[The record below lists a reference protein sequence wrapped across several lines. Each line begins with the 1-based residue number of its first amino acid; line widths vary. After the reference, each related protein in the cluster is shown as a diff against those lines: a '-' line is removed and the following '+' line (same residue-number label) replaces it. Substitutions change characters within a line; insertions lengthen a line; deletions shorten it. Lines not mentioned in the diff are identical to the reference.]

1 MNKKPSLLLLS
12 SLLLLAGC
20 TGGNPSSSETK
31 PNPSTSDSASSS
43 SSDLPTSSS
52 ESSTTSSVTLTAEE
66 RFKAHFEAYKKNTL
80 ANEPL
85 ATSATYQEGENVFSA
100 SFFKNQV
107 VQHNPGSITLVRSIE
122 GDSFLEFR
130 FEGDE
135 LVDFAK
141 TEMSDATKKEFQQK
155 TSLLLVNNVYGLS
168 ANLAVLDDFAKGG
181 EGKTYA
187 YENDVFTLT
196 EKATEE
202 GAVVEKKFEA
212 TILDEAIV
220 KLVTTTS
227 SFASEADTTPTSTS
241 SSSYEWKK
249 EGAKVENPEAVLEEN
264 YCFKDIQATLV
275 SEDGRYLVGNSYAV
289 KFASA
294 KNPKASTLVDAIVST
309 IGEDNEFVLFNSRTN
324 QFKILK
330 AGEVDIPF
338 VSAHGV
344 SGSLHIVTEDKPING
359 ISLNQED
366 KEVVAGSSVS
376 LSATILPTTAK
387 NLYTAEITS
396 GSEFATLIGSAADGY
411 TLQVKEDADAGSKI
425 VVTFTSTQNKADGS
439 KAVASN
445 AFTVKAKSTGGIA
458 SLVLGN
464 WESGGFYGTLTL
476 KFNEDRTGKVHY
488 FSPDDGTET
497 YFQFTWNNATEAAL
511 ADGGSFIEVDES
523 GTPVEGS
530 WFILSSFVYADS
542 KITLTMA
549 LDGIGPET
557 PVEFTKVVSV
567 SDLGGGITY

>member
-1 MNKKPSLLLLS
+1 MLLS

-20 TGGNPSSSETK
+20 AGGNPSSSETK
-31 PNPSTSDSASSS
+31 PNSSASDSATSVSSS
-43 SSDLPTSSS
+43 SSASTSSTV
-52 ESSTTSSVTLTAEE
+52 ELTAEE
-66 RFKAHFEAYKKNTL
+66 RFKANFEAYKKNTI

-85 ATSATYQEGENVFSA
+85 ATSASYQEGENVFSA

-107 VQHNPGSITLVRSIE
+107 VQHNPGNITLVRSIE
-122 GDSFLEFR
+122 GNSFLEFR

-155 TSLLLVNNVYGLS
+155 TSLLLVNNAYGLS
-168 ANLAVLDDFAKGG
+168 ANLGVLDDFAKGA
-181 EGKTYA
+181 EGKTYE

-196 EKATEE
+196 EKVTEE
-202 GAVVEKKFEA
+202 GATVEKKFEA

-227 SFASEADTTPTSTS
+227 TFASEADSTPASTS

-289 KFASA
+289 KFAST

-309 IGEDNEFVLFNSRTN
+309 LEEDNEYVQYNARTN

-359 ISLNQED
+359 IRLNQED

-376 LSATILPTTAK
+376 LSATILPMTAK

-396 GSEFATLIGSAADGY
+396 GSEFATLTGSAADGY
-411 TLQVKEDADAGSKI
+411 TLQVKEDAAAGSKI
-425 VVTFTSTQNKADGS
+425 VVTFTSIQSKADGS

-445 AFTVKAKSTGGIA
+445 TFTVKAKSTEGATLNLKGT
-458 SLVLGN
+458 
-464 WESGGFYGTLTL
+464 WE
-476 KFNEDRTGKVHY
+476 
-488 FSPDDGTET
+488 DDGYPASTIVFKEDKT
-497 YFQFTWNNATEAAL
+497 GTVVYYDSMMTAYYYKFTWNNATADSL
-511 ADGGSFIEVDES
+511 ADEGSFVELDDEEGNEVDW
-523 GTPVEGS
+523 GS
-530 WFILSSFVYADS
+530 FTLSSFKLVDS
-542 KITLTMA
+542 QVVLQF
-549 LDGIGPET
+549 DGEDPKT
-557 PVEFTKVVSV
+557 FTKTFSV

>member
-1 MNKKPSLLLLS
+1 MLLS

-20 TGGNPSSSETK
+20 AGGNPSSSETK
-31 PNPSTSDSASSS
+31 PNPSASDSATSVSSS
-43 SSDLPTSSS
+43 SSASTSSTV
-52 ESSTTSSVTLTAEE
+52 ELTAEE
-66 RFKAHFEAYKKNTL
+66 RFKANFEAYKKNTI

-85 ATSATYQEGENVFSA
+85 ATSASYQEGENVFSA

-107 VQHNPGSITLVRSIE
+107 VQHNPGNITLVRSIE
-122 GDSFLEFR
+122 GNSFLEFR

-155 TSLLLVNNVYGLS
+155 TSLLLVNNAYGLS
-168 ANLAVLDDFAKGG
+168 ANLGVLDDFAKGA
-181 EGKTYA
+181 EGKTYE

-196 EKATEE
+196 EKVTEE
-202 GAVVEKKFEA
+202 GATVEKKFEA

-227 SFASEADTTPTSTS
+227 TFASEADSTPASTS

-289 KFASA
+289 KFAST
-294 KNPKASTLVDAIVST
+294 KNPKASTLVDAIIST
-309 IGEDNEFVLFNSRTN
+309 IGEDNEYVQYNARTN

-359 ISLNQED
+359 IRLNQED

-376 LSATILPTTAK
+376 LSATILPMTAK

-396 GSEFATLIGSAADGY
+396 GSEFATLTGSAADGY
-411 TLQVKEDADAGSKI
+411 TLQVKEDAAAGSKI
-425 VVTFTSTQNKADGS
+425 VVTFTSIQSKADGS

-445 AFTVKAKSTGGIA
+445 TFTVKAKSTGGIT
-458 SLVLGN
+458 SLILGN
-464 WESGGFYGTLTL
+464 WESDGFYGVLSL
-476 KFNEDRTGKVHY
+476 KFKEDRTGTVHY
-488 FSPDDGTET
+488 FSPDDGTEA

-511 ADGGSFIEVDES
+511 ADEGSFIEVDE
-523 GTPVEGS
+523 GGAPVEDS
-530 WFILSSFVYADS
+530 WFILSSFVYTDS
-542 KITLTMA
+542 KITLTMELA
-549 LDGIGPET
+549 GIGEET
-557 PVEFTKVVSV
+557 PVEFIKVVSV

>member
-1 MNKKPSLLLLS
+1 MLLS
-12 SLLLLAGC
+12 SLLLLVGC

-31 PNPSTSDSASSS
+31 PNPSTSDFATSS

-52 ESSTTSSVTLTAEE
+52 ESSTSSSVTLTAEE
-66 RFKAHFEAYKKNTL
+66 RFKAHFEAYKKNTI

-85 ATSATYQEGENVFSA
+85 ASSASYQEGENVFSA

-107 VQHNPGSITLVRSIE
+107 VQHNPGNITLVRSIE
-122 GDSFLEFR
+122 GNAFLEFR
-130 FEGDE
+130 FEGDA

-141 TEMSDATKKEFQQK
+141 TEMSEATKKEFQQK

-168 ANLAVLDDFAKGG
+168 TNLAVLDDFAKGG

-196 EKATEE
+196 KKATEE

-227 SFASEADTTPTSTS
+227 TFASEADATPTSTS

-249 EGAKVENPEAVLEEN
+249 EGVKVENPEAVLEEN

-289 KFASA
+289 KFAST

-309 IGEDNEFVLFNSRTN
+309 VGEDNEFVQYNARTN

-344 SGSLHIVTEDKPING
+344 SGSLHVVTEDKPIND

-376 LSATILPTTAK
+376 LSATILPMTAK

-396 GSEFATLIGSAADGY
+396 GSEFATLTGSAADGY
-411 TLQVKEDADAGSKI
+411 TLQVKEDAAAGSKI
-425 VVTFTSTQNKADGS
+425 VVTFTSSQNKADGS

-445 AFTVKAKSTGGIA
+445 TFTVKAKSTGGIA
-458 SLVLGN
+458 SLLLGN
-464 WESGGFYGTLTL
+464 WEDGGYPDTSTIVFKEDKTGTVEYPSWGTPY
-476 KFNEDRTGKVHY
+476 Y
-488 FSPDDGTET
+488 FK
-497 YFQFTWNNATEAAL
+497 FTWHNATADSL
-511 ADGGSFIEVDES
+511 ADEGSFIEIDEE
-523 GTPVEGS
+523 GKEVESSTFALTAFKLVGS
-530 WFILSSFVYADS
+530 QVVLQFEFEDP
-542 KITLTMA
+542 IT
-549 LDGIGPET
+549 
-557 PVEFTKVVSV
+557 FTKTAFVG
-567 SDLGGGITY
+567 DLGGGITY

>member
-20 TGGNPSSSETK
+20 AGGNPSSSETK
-31 PNPSTSDSASSS
+31 PNPSASDSATSVSSS
-43 SSDLPTSSS
+43 SSASTSSTV
-52 ESSTTSSVTLTAEE
+52 ELTAEE
-66 RFKAHFEAYKKNTL
+66 RFKANFEAYKKNTI

-85 ATSATYQEGENVFSA
+85 ATSASYQEGENVFSA

-107 VQHNPGSITLVRSIE
+107 VQHNPGNITLVRSIE
-122 GDSFLEFR
+122 GNSFLEFR

-141 TEMSDATKKEFQQK
+141 TEMSDATKKEIQQK
-155 TSLLLVNNVYGLS
+155 TSLLLINNAYGLS
-168 ANLAVLDDFAKGG
+168 ANLGVLDDFAKGA
-181 EGKTYA
+181 EGKTYE

-196 EKATEE
+196 EKVTEE
-202 GAVVEKKFEA
+202 GATVEKKFEA

-227 SFASEADTTPTSTS
+227 TFASEADSTPASTS

-289 KFASA
+289 KFAST
-294 KNPKASTLVDAIVST
+294 KNPKASTLVDAIIST
-309 IGEDNEFVLFNSRTN
+309 IGEDNEFVQYNARTN

-359 ISLNQED
+359 IRLNQED

-376 LSATILPTTAK
+376 LSATILPMTAK

-396 GSEFATLIGSAADGY
+396 GSEFATLTGNAADGY
-411 TLQVKEDADAGSKI
+411 TLQVKEDAAAGSKI
-425 VVTFTSTQNKADGS
+425 VVTFTSIQSKADGS

-445 AFTVKAKSTGGIA
+445 TFTVKAKSTGGIT
-458 SLVLGN
+458 SLILGN
-464 WESGGFYGTLTL
+464 WESDGFYGVLSL
-476 KFNEDRTGKVHY
+476 KFKEDRTGTVHY
-488 FSPDDGTET
+488 FSPDDGTEA

-511 ADGGSFIEVDES
+511 ADEGSFIEVDE
-523 GTPVEGS
+523 GGAPVEDS
-530 WFILSSFVYADS
+530 WFILSSFVYTDS
-542 KITLTMA
+542 KITLTMELA
-549 LDGIGPET
+549 GIGEET
-557 PVEFTKVVSV
+557 PVEFIKVVSV

>member
-1 MNKKPSLLLLS
+1 MLLS

-20 TGGNPSSSETK
+20 AGGNPSSSETK
-31 PNPSTSDSASSS
+31 PNPSASDSATSVSSS
-43 SSDLPTSSS
+43 SSASTSSTV
-52 ESSTTSSVTLTAEE
+52 ELTAEE
-66 RFKAHFEAYKKNTL
+66 RFKANFEAYKKNTI

-85 ATSATYQEGENVFSA
+85 ATSASYQEGENVFSA

-107 VQHNPGSITLVRSIE
+107 VQHNPGNITLVRSIE
-122 GDSFLEFR
+122 GNSFLEFR

-155 TSLLLVNNVYGLS
+155 TSLLLVNNAYGLS
-168 ANLAVLDDFAKGG
+168 ASLGVLDDFAKGA
-181 EGKTYA
+181 EGKTYE

-196 EKATEE
+196 EKVTEE
-202 GAVVEKKFEA
+202 GATVEKKFEA

-227 SFASEADTTPTSTS
+227 TFASEADSTPASTS

-249 EGAKVENPEAVLEEN
+249 EGAKVGNPEAVLEEN

-289 KFASA
+289 KFAST
-294 KNPKASTLVDAIVST
+294 KNPKASTLVDAIIST
-309 IGEDNEFVLFNSRTN
+309 IGEDNEYVQYNARTN

-359 ISLNQED
+359 IRLNQED

-376 LSATILPTTAK
+376 LSATILPMTAK

-396 GSEFATLIGSAADGY
+396 GSEFATLTGNAADGY
-411 TLQVKEDADAGSKI
+411 TLQVKEDAAAGSKI
-425 VVTFTSTQNKADGS
+425 VVTFTSIQSKADGS

-445 AFTVKAKSTGGIA
+445 TFTVKAKSTEGATLNLKGT
-458 SLVLGN
+458 
-464 WESGGFYGTLTL
+464 WE
-476 KFNEDRTGKVHY
+476 
-488 FSPDDGTET
+488 DDGYPASTIVFKEDKT
-497 YFQFTWNNATEAAL
+497 GTVVYYDSMMTAYYYKFTWNNATADSL
-511 ADGGSFIEVDES
+511 ADEGSFVELDDEEGNEVDW
-523 GTPVEGS
+523 GS
-530 WFILSSFVYADS
+530 FTLSSFKLVGS
-542 KITLTMA
+542 QVVLQF
-549 LDGIGPET
+549 DGEDPKT
-557 PVEFTKVVSV
+557 FTKTFSV

>member
-1 MNKKPSLLLLS
+1 MLLS

-20 TGGNPSSSETK
+20 AGGNPSSSETK
-31 PNPSTSDSASSS
+31 PNSSASDSATSVSSS
-43 SSDLPTSSS
+43 SSASTSSTV
-52 ESSTTSSVTLTAEE
+52 ELTAEE
-66 RFKAHFEAYKKNTL
+66 RFKANFEAYKKNTI

-85 ATSATYQEGENVFSA
+85 ATSASYQEGENVFSA

-107 VQHNPGSITLVRSIE
+107 VQHNPGNITLVRSIE
-122 GDSFLEFR
+122 GNSFLEFR

-155 TSLLLVNNVYGLS
+155 TSLLLVNNAYGLS
-168 ANLAVLDDFAKGG
+168 ANLGVLDDFAKGA
-181 EGKTYA
+181 EGKTYE

-196 EKATEE
+196 EKVTEE
-202 GAVVEKKFEA
+202 GATVEKKFEA

-227 SFASEADTTPTSTS
+227 TFASEADSTPASTS

-289 KFASA
+289 KFAST

-309 IGEDNEFVLFNSRTN
+309 LEEDNEYVQYNARTN

-359 ISLNQED
+359 IRLNQED

-376 LSATILPTTAK
+376 LSATILPMTAK

-396 GSEFATLIGSAADGY
+396 GSEFATLTGSAADGY
-411 TLQVKEDADAGSKI
+411 TIQVKEDAAAGSKI
-425 VVTFTSTQNKADGS
+425 VVTFTSIQSKADGS

-445 AFTVKAKSTGGIA
+445 TFTVKAKSTGGIT
-458 SLVLGN
+458 SLILGN
-464 WESGGFYGTLTL
+464 WESDGFYGVLSL
-476 KFNEDRTGKVHY
+476 KFKEDRTGTVHY
-488 FSPDDGTET
+488 FSPDDGTEA

-511 ADGGSFIEVDES
+511 ADEGSFIEVDE
-523 GTPVEGS
+523 GGAPVEDS
-530 WFILSSFVYADS
+530 WFILSSFVYTDS
-542 KITLTMA
+542 KITLTMELA
-549 LDGIGPET
+549 GIGEET
-557 PVEFTKVVSV
+557 PVEFIKVVSV

>member
-1 MNKKPSLLLLS
+1 MLLS

-20 TGGNPSSSETK
+20 AGGNPSSSETK
-31 PNPSTSDSASSS
+31 PNPSASDSATSVSSS
-43 SSDLPTSSS
+43 SSASTSSTV
-52 ESSTTSSVTLTAEE
+52 ELTAEE
-66 RFKAHFEAYKKNTL
+66 RFKANFEAYKKNTI

-85 ATSATYQEGENVFSA
+85 ATSASYQEGENVFSA

-107 VQHNPGSITLVRSIE
+107 VQHNPGNITLVRSIE
-122 GDSFLEFR
+122 GNSFLEFR

-155 TSLLLVNNVYGLS
+155 TSLLLANNAYGLS
-168 ANLAVLDDFAKGG
+168 ANLGVLDDFAKGA
-181 EGKTYA
+181 EGKTYE

-196 EKATEE
+196 EKVTEE
-202 GAVVEKKFEA
+202 GATVEKKFEA

-227 SFASEADTTPTSTS
+227 TFASEADSTPASTS

-249 EGAKVENPEAVLEEN
+249 EGTKVENPEAVLEEN

-289 KFASA
+289 KFAST

-309 IGEDNEFVLFNSRTN
+309 LEEDNEYVQYNARTN

-359 ISLNQED
+359 IRLNQED

-376 LSATILPTTAK
+376 LSATILPMTAK

-396 GSEFATLIGSAADGY
+396 GSEFATLTGSAADGY
-411 TLQVKEDADAGSKI
+411 TLQVKEDAAAGSKI
-425 VVTFTSTQNKADGS
+425 VVTFTSIQSKADGS

-445 AFTVKAKSTGGIA
+445 TFIVKAKSTEGATLNLKGT
-458 SLVLGN
+458 
-464 WESGGFYGTLTL
+464 WE
-476 KFNEDRTGKVHY
+476 
-488 FSPDDGTET
+488 DDGYPASTIVFKEDKT
-497 YFQFTWNNATEAAL
+497 GTVVYYDSMMTAYYYKFTWNNATADSL
-511 ADGGSFIEVDES
+511 ADEGSFVELDEEGNEVDW
-523 GTPVEGS
+523 GS
-530 WFILSSFVYADS
+530 FTLSSFKLVDS
-542 KITLTMA
+542 QVVLQF
-549 LDGIGPET
+549 DGEDPKT
-557 PVEFTKVVSV
+557 FTKTFSV

>member
-20 TGGNPSSSETK
+20 AGGNPSSSETK
-31 PNPSTSDSASSS
+31 PNPSASDSATSVSSS
-43 SSDLPTSSS
+43 SSASTSSTV
-52 ESSTTSSVTLTAEE
+52 ELTAEE
-66 RFKAHFEAYKKNTL
+66 RFKANFEAYKKNTI

-85 ATSATYQEGENVFSA
+85 ATSASYQEGENVFSA

-107 VQHNPGSITLVRSIE
+107 VQHNPGNITLVRSIE
-122 GDSFLEFR
+122 GNSFLEFR

-155 TSLLLVNNVYGLS
+155 TSLLLVNNAYGLS
-168 ANLAVLDDFAKGG
+168 ANLGVLDDFAKGA
-181 EGKTYA
+181 EGKTYE

-196 EKATEE
+196 EKVTEE
-202 GAVVEKKFEA
+202 GATVEKKFEA

-227 SFASEADTTPTSTS
+227 TFASEADSTPASTS

-289 KFASA
+289 KFAST
-294 KNPKASTLVDAIVST
+294 KNPKASTLVDAIIST
-309 IGEDNEFVLFNSRTN
+309 IGEDNEFVQYNARTN

-359 ISLNQED
+359 IRLNQED

-376 LSATILPTTAK
+376 LSATILPMTAK

-396 GSEFATLIGSAADGY
+396 GSEFATLTGNVADGY
-411 TLQVKEDADAGSKI
+411 TLQVKEDAAAGSKI
-425 VVTFTSTQNKADGS
+425 VVTFTSIQSKADGS

-445 AFTVKAKSTGGIA
+445 TFTVKAKSTEGATLNLKGT
-458 SLVLGN
+458 
-464 WESGGFYGTLTL
+464 WE
-476 KFNEDRTGKVHY
+476 
-488 FSPDDGTET
+488 DDGYPASTIVFKEDKT
-497 YFQFTWNNATEAAL
+497 GTVVYYDSMMTAYYYKFTWNNATADSL
-511 ADGGSFIEVDES
+511 ADEGSFVELDDEEGNEVDW
-523 GTPVEGS
+523 GS
-530 WFILSSFVYADS
+530 FTLSSFKLVGS
-542 KITLTMA
+542 QVVLQF
-549 LDGIGPET
+549 DGEDPKT
-557 PVEFTKVVSV
+557 FTKTVSI

>member
-20 TGGNPSSSETK
+20 AGGNPSSSETK
-31 PNPSTSDSASSS
+31 PNPSASDSATSVSSS
-43 SSDLPTSSS
+43 SSASTSSTV
-52 ESSTTSSVTLTAEE
+52 ELTAEE
-66 RFKAHFEAYKKNTL
+66 RFKANFEAYKKNTI

-85 ATSATYQEGENVFSA
+85 ATSASYQEGENVFSA

-107 VQHNPGSITLVRSIE
+107 VQHNPGNITLVRSIE
-122 GDSFLEFR
+122 GNSFLEFR

-155 TSLLLVNNVYGLS
+155 TSLLLVNNAYGLS
-168 ANLAVLDDFAKGG
+168 ANLGVLDDFAKGA
-181 EGKTYA
+181 EGKTYE

-196 EKATEE
+196 EKVTEE
-202 GAVVEKKFEA
+202 GTTVEKKFEA

-227 SFASEADTTPTSTS
+227 TFASEADSTPASTS

-289 KFASA
+289 KFAST
-294 KNPKASTLVDAIVST
+294 KNPKASTLVDAIIST
-309 IGEDNEFVLFNSRTN
+309 IGEDNEYVQYNARTN

-359 ISLNQED
+359 IRLNQED

-376 LSATILPTTAK
+376 LSATILPMTAK

-396 GSEFATLIGSAADGY
+396 GSEFATLTGNAADGY
-411 TLQVKEDADAGSKI
+411 TLQVKEDAAAGSKI
-425 VVTFTSTQNKADGS
+425 VVTFTSIQSKADGS

-445 AFTVKAKSTGGIA
+445 TFTVKAKSTGGIT
-458 SLVLGN
+458 SLILGN
-464 WESGGFYGTLTL
+464 WESDGFYGVLSL
-476 KFNEDRTGKVHY
+476 KFKEDRTGTVHY
-488 FSPDDGTET
+488 FSPDDGTEA

-511 ADGGSFIEVDES
+511 ADEGSFIEVNED
-523 GTPVEGS
+523 GAPVEDS
-530 WFILSSFVYADS
+530 WFILSSFVYTDS
-542 KITLTMA
+542 KITLTMELA
-549 LDGIGPET
+549 GIGEET
-557 PVEFTKVVSV
+557 PVEFTKVLFV

>member
-1 MNKKPSLLLLS
+1 MLLS

-20 TGGNPSSSETK
+20 AGGNPSSSETK
-31 PNPSTSDSASSS
+31 PNPSASDSATSVSSS
-43 SSDLPTSSS
+43 SSASTSSTV
-52 ESSTTSSVTLTAEE
+52 ELTAEE
-66 RFKAHFEAYKKNTL
+66 RFKANFEAYKKNTI

-85 ATSATYQEGENVFSA
+85 ATSASYQEGENVFSA

-107 VQHNPGSITLVRSIE
+107 VQHNPGNITLVRSIE
-122 GDSFLEFR
+122 GNSFLEFR

-155 TSLLLVNNVYGLS
+155 TSLLLVNNAYGLS
-168 ANLAVLDDFAKGG
+168 ANLGVLDDFAKGA
-181 EGKTYA
+181 EGKTYE

-196 EKATEE
+196 EKVTE
-202 GAVVEKKFEA
+202 
-212 TILDEAIV
+212 
-220 KLVTTTS
+220 
-227 SFASEADTTPTSTS
+227 
-241 SSSYEWKK
+241 

-294 KNPKASTLVDAIVST
+294 KNPKASTLVDAIIST
-309 IGEDNEFVLFNSRTN
+309 IGEDNEFVQYNARTN

-359 ISLNQED
+359 IRLNQED

-376 LSATILPTTAK
+376 LSATILPMTAK

-396 GSEFATLIGSAADGY
+396 GSEFATLTGNAADGY
-411 TLQVKEDADAGSKI
+411 TLQVKEDAAAGSKI
-425 VVTFTSTQNKADGS
+425 VVTFTSIQSKADGS

-445 AFTVKAKSTGGIA
+445 TFTVKAKSTGGIT
-458 SLVLGN
+458 SLILGN
-464 WESGGFYGTLTL
+464 WESDGFYGVLSL
-476 KFNEDRTGKVHY
+476 KFKEDRTGTVHY
-488 FSPDDGTET
+488 FSPDDGTEA
-497 YFQFTWNNATEAAL
+497 YFQFTWNNATEVAL
-511 ADGGSFIEVDES
+511 ADEGSFIEVDE
-523 GTPVEGS
+523 GGAPVEDS
-530 WFILSSFVYADS
+530 WFILSSFVYTDS
-542 KITLTMA
+542 KITLTMELA
-549 LDGIGPET
+549 GIGEET
-557 PVEFTKVVSV
+557 PVEFIKVVSV

>member
-20 TGGNPSSSETK
+20 AGGNPSSSETK
-31 PNPSTSDSASSS
+31 PNPSASDSATSVSSS
-43 SSDLPTSSS
+43 SSASTSSTV
-52 ESSTTSSVTLTAEE
+52 ELTAEE
-66 RFKAHFEAYKKNTL
+66 RFKANFEAYKKNTI

-85 ATSATYQEGENVFSA
+85 ATSASYQEGENVFSA

-107 VQHNPGSITLVRSIE
+107 VQHNPGNITLVRSIE
-122 GDSFLEFR
+122 GNSFLEFR

-155 TSLLLVNNVYGLS
+155 TSLLLVNNAYGLS
-168 ANLAVLDDFAKGG
+168 ANLGVLDDFAKGA
-181 EGKTYA
+181 EGKTYE

-196 EKATEE
+196 EKVTEE
-202 GAVVEKKFEA
+202 GATVEKKFEA

-227 SFASEADTTPTSTS
+227 TFASEADSTPASTS

-289 KFASA
+289 KFAST
-294 KNPKASTLVDAIVST
+294 KNPKASTLVDAIIST
-309 IGEDNEFVLFNSRTN
+309 IGEDNEYVQYNARTN

-359 ISLNQED
+359 IRLNQED

-376 LSATILPTTAK
+376 LSATILPMTAK

-396 GSEFATLIGSAADGY
+396 GSEFATLTGNVADGY
-411 TLQVKEDADAGSKI
+411 TLQVKEDAAAGSKI
-425 VVTFTSTQNKADGS
+425 VVTFTSIQSKADGS

-445 AFTVKAKSTGGIA
+445 TFTVKAKSTEGATLNLKGT
-458 SLVLGN
+458 
-464 WESGGFYGTLTL
+464 WE
-476 KFNEDRTGKVHY
+476 
-488 FSPDDGTET
+488 DDGYPASTIVFKEDKT
-497 YFQFTWNNATEAAL
+497 GTVVYYDSMMTAYYYKFTWNNATADSL
-511 ADGGSFIEVDES
+511 ADEGSFVELDDEEGNEVDW
-523 GTPVEGS
+523 GS
-530 WFILSSFVYADS
+530 FTLSSFKLVDS
-542 KITLTMA
+542 QVVLQF
-549 LDGIGPET
+549 DGEDPKT
-557 PVEFTKVVSV
+557 FTKTFSV

>member
-20 TGGNPSSSETK
+20 AGGNPSSSETK
-31 PNPSTSDSASSS
+31 PNPSTSDSATSVSSS
-43 SSDLPTSSS
+43 SASTSSTV
-52 ESSTTSSVTLTAEE
+52 EPTAEE
-66 RFKAHFEAYKKNTL
+66 RFKANFEAYKKNTL

-85 ATSATYQEGENVFSA
+85 ATSASYQEGENVFSA

-107 VQHNPGSITLVRSIE
+107 VQHNLGNITLVRSIE

-141 TEMSDATKKEFQQK
+141 TEMSEATKKEFQQK
-155 TSLLLVNNVYGLS
+155 TSLLLVNNAYGLS
-168 ANLAVLDDFAKGG
+168 ANLAVLEAFATGG

-187 YENDVFTLT
+187 FENDVFTLT

-220 KLVTTTS
+220 KLVSTTS
-227 SFASEADTTPTSTS
+227 TFVNETDATPTSVTS
-241 SSSYEWKK
+241 STYEWKK

-275 SEDGRYLVGNSYAV
+275 SEDGHYFVGNSYAV
-289 KFASA
+289 KFASS

-309 IGEDNEFVLFNSRTN
+309 VEEDNEFVQFNARTN

-330 AGEVDIPF
+330 AGELDIPF
-338 VSAHGV
+338 VSAHGA
-344 SGSLHIVTEDKPING
+344 SGTLHLVTEDKPING

-376 LSATILPTTAK
+376 LSASILPATAK

-396 GSEFATLIGSAADGY
+396 GSEFATLTGSAADGY
-411 TLQVKEDADAGSKI
+411 TLQVKEDAAAGSKI

-439 KAVASN
+439 KAVAN
-445 AFTVKAKSTGGIA
+445 NTFTVKAKSTEGPTLNLKGT
-458 SLVLGN
+458 
-464 WESGGFYGTLTL
+464 WE
-476 KFNEDRTGKVHY
+476 
-488 FSPDDGTET
+488 DDGYPASSIVFKEDKTGTVEYQSLGSAY
-497 YFQFTWNNATEAAL
+497 YFKFTWNNATADSL
-511 ADGGSFIEVDES
+511 ADEGSFIEIDEE
-523 GTPVEGS
+523 GNEVE
-530 WFILSSFVYADS
+530 SSTF
-542 KITLTMA
+542 TLTTFK
-549 LDGIGPET
+549 LVDSNVVLQFDGEDPMT
-557 PVEFTKVVSV
+557 FTKTASV
-567 SDLGGGITY
+567 SDLGGGITIG

>member
-1 MNKKPSLLLLS
+1 MLLS

-20 TGGNPSSSETK
+20 AGGNPSSSETK
-31 PNPSTSDSASSS
+31 PNPSASDSATSVSSS
-43 SSDLPTSSS
+43 SSTSTSSTV
-52 ESSTTSSVTLTAEE
+52 ELTAEE
-66 RFKAHFEAYKKNTL
+66 RFKANFEAYKKNTI

-85 ATSATYQEGENVFSA
+85 ATSASYQEGENVFSA

-107 VQHNPGSITLVRSIE
+107 VQHNPGNITLVRSIE
-122 GDSFLEFR
+122 GNSFLEFR

-155 TSLLLVNNVYGLS
+155 TSLLLVNNAYGLS
-168 ANLAVLDDFAKGG
+168 ANLGVLDDFAKGA
-181 EGKTYA
+181 EGKTYE

-196 EKATEE
+196 EKVTEE
-202 GAVVEKKFEA
+202 GATVEKKFEA

-227 SFASEADTTPTSTS
+227 TFASEADSTPASTS

-289 KFASA
+289 KFAST
-294 KNPKASTLVDAIVST
+294 KNPKASTLVDAIIST
-309 IGEDNEFVLFNSRTN
+309 IGEDNEYVQYNARTN

-359 ISLNQED
+359 IRLNQED

-376 LSATILPTTAK
+376 LSATILPMTAK

-396 GSEFATLIGSAADGY
+396 GSEFATLTGSAADGY
-411 TLQVKEDADAGSKI
+411 TLQVKEDAAAGSKI
-425 VVTFTSTQNKADGS
+425 VVTFTSIQSKADGS

-445 AFTVKAKSTGGIA
+445 TFTVKAKSTEGATLNLKGT
-458 SLVLGN
+458 
-464 WESGGFYGTLTL
+464 WE
-476 KFNEDRTGKVHY
+476 
-488 FSPDDGTET
+488 DDGYPASTIVFKEDKT
-497 YFQFTWNNATEAAL
+497 GTVEYQSWVSFYFKFTWTNATADSL
-511 ADGGSFIEVDES
+511 ADEGSFIEIDEEGNEVD
-523 GTPVEGS
+523 
-530 WFILSSFVYADS
+530 SSTF
-542 KITLTMA
+542 TLTTFK
-549 LDGIGPET
+549 LVDSQVVLQFEFEDPIT
-557 PVEFTKVVSV
+557 FTKTVSV

>member
-1 MNKKPSLLLLS
+1 MLLS

-20 TGGNPSSSETK
+20 AGGNPSSSETK
-31 PNPSTSDSASSS
+31 PNPSASDSATSVSSS
-43 SSDLPTSSS
+43 SSTSTSSTV
-52 ESSTTSSVTLTAEE
+52 ELTAEE
-66 RFKAHFEAYKKNTL
+66 RFKANFEAYKKNTI

-85 ATSATYQEGENVFSA
+85 ATSASYQEGENVFSA

-107 VQHNPGSITLVRSIE
+107 VQHNPGNITLVRSIE
-122 GDSFLEFR
+122 GNSFLEFR

-155 TSLLLVNNVYGLS
+155 TSLLLVNNAYGLS
-168 ANLAVLDDFAKGG
+168 ANLGVLDDFVKGA
-181 EGKTYA
+181 EGKTYE

-196 EKATEE
+196 EKVTEE
-202 GAVVEKKFEA
+202 GATVEKKFEA

-227 SFASEADTTPTSTS
+227 TFASEADSTPASTS

-289 KFASA
+289 KFAST
-294 KNPKASTLVDAIVST
+294 KNPKASTLVDAIIST
-309 IGEDNEFVLFNSRTN
+309 IGEDNEFVQYNARTN

-359 ISLNQED
+359 IRLNQED

-376 LSATILPTTAK
+376 LSATILPMTAK

-396 GSEFATLIGSAADGY
+396 GSEFATLTGSAADGY
-411 TLQVKEDADAGSKI
+411 TIQVKEDAAAGSKI
-425 VVTFTSTQNKADGS
+425 VVTFTSIQSKADGS

-445 AFTVKAKSTGGIA
+445 TFTVKAKSTEGATLNLKGT
-458 SLVLGN
+458 
-464 WESGGFYGTLTL
+464 WE
-476 KFNEDRTGKVHY
+476 
-488 FSPDDGTET
+488 DDGYPASTIVFKEDKT
-497 YFQFTWNNATEAAL
+497 GTVVYYDSMMTAYYYKFTWNNATADSL
-511 ADGGSFIEVDES
+511 ADEGSFVKLDDEEGNEVDW
-523 GTPVEGS
+523 G
-530 WFILSSFVYADS
+530 ILYFVVLQ
-542 KITLTMA
+542 TC
-549 LDGIGPET
+549 G
-557 PVEFTKVVSV
+557 
-567 SDLGGGITY
+567 

>member
-20 TGGNPSSSETK
+20 AGGNPSSSETK
-31 PNPSTSDSASSS
+31 PNPSASDSATSVSSS
-43 SSDLPTSSS
+43 SSASTSSTV
-52 ESSTTSSVTLTAEE
+52 ELTAEE
-66 RFKAHFEAYKKNTL
+66 RFKANFEAYKKNTI

-85 ATSATYQEGENVFSA
+85 ATSASYQEGENVFSA

-107 VQHNPGSITLVRSIE
+107 VQHNPGNITLVRSIE
-122 GDSFLEFR
+122 GNSFLEFR

-155 TSLLLVNNVYGLS
+155 TSLLLVNNAYGLS
-168 ANLAVLDDFAKGG
+168 ANLGVLDDFAKGA
-181 EGKTYA
+181 EGKTYE

-196 EKATEE
+196 EKVTEE
-202 GAVVEKKFEA
+202 GTTVEKKFEA

-227 SFASEADTTPTSTS
+227 TFASEADSTPASTS

-289 KFASA
+289 KFAST
-294 KNPKASTLVDAIVST
+294 KNPKASTLVDAIIST
-309 IGEDNEFVLFNSRTN
+309 IGEDNEFVQYNARTN

-359 ISLNQED
+359 IRLNQED

-376 LSATILPTTAK
+376 LSATILPMTAK

-396 GSEFATLIGSAADGY
+396 GSEFATLTGNAADGY
-411 TLQVKEDADAGSKI
+411 TLQVKEDAAAGSKI
-425 VVTFTSTQNKADGS
+425 VVTFTSIQSKADGS

-445 AFTVKAKSTGGIA
+445 TFTVKAKSTGGIT
-458 SLVLGN
+458 SLILGN
-464 WESGGFYGTLTL
+464 WESDGFYGVLSL
-476 KFNEDRTGKVHY
+476 KFKEDRTGTVHY
-488 FSPDDGTET
+488 FSPDDGTEA

-511 ADGGSFIEVDES
+511 ADEGSFIEVDE
-523 GTPVEGS
+523 GGAPVEDS
-530 WFILSSFVYADS
+530 WFILSSFVYTDS
-542 KITLTMA
+542 KITLTMELA
-549 LDGIGPET
+549 GIGEET
-557 PVEFTKVVSV
+557 PVEFIKVVSV

>member
-20 TGGNPSSSETK
+20 AGGNPSSSETK
-31 PNPSTSDSASSS
+31 PNPSTSDSATSVSSS
-43 SSDLPTSSS
+43 SSVSTSSTV
-52 ESSTTSSVTLTAEE
+52 ELTAEE
-66 RFKAHFEAYKKNTL
+66 RFKAHFEAYKKNTIV
-80 ANEPL
+80 NEPL
-85 ATSATYQEGENVFSA
+85 ATSASYQEGENVFSA
-100 SFFKNQV
+100 SFFKTQV
-107 VQHNPGSITLVRSIE
+107 VQHNPGNITLVRSIE

-130 FEGDE
+130 FEGDA

-155 TSLLLVNNVYGLS
+155 TSLLLVNNAYGLS

-227 SFASEADTTPTSTS
+227 TFASEADATPTSTS

-249 EGAKVENPEAVLEEN
+249 EGAKVENPEVVLEEN

-309 IGEDNEFVLFNSRTN
+309 VGEDNEFVQFNARTN

-376 LSATILPTTAK
+376 LSATILPMTAK

-396 GSEFATLIGSAADGY
+396 GSEFATLTGSAADGY
-411 TLQVKEDADAGSKI
+411 TLQVKEDAAAGSKI
-425 VVTFTSTQNKADGS
+425 VVTFTSSQNKADGS

-445 AFTVKAKSTGGIA
+445 TFTVKAKSTGGIA
-458 SLVLGN
+458 SLLLGN
-464 WESGGFYGTLTL
+464 WEDGGYPDTSTIVFKEDKTGTVEYPSWGTPY
-476 KFNEDRTGKVHY
+476 Y
-488 FSPDDGTET
+488 FK
-497 YFQFTWNNATEAAL
+497 FTWHNATADSL
-511 ADGGSFIEVDES
+511 ADEGSFIEIDEE
-523 GTPVEGS
+523 GKEVESSTFALTTFKLVGS
-530 WFILSSFVYADS
+530 QVVLQFEFEDP
-542 KITLTMA
+542 IT
-549 LDGIGPET
+549 
-557 PVEFTKVVSV
+557 FTKTAFVG
-567 SDLGGGITY
+567 DLGGGITY

>member
-1 MNKKPSLLLLS
+1 MLLS

-20 TGGNPSSSETK
+20 AGGNPSSSETK
-31 PNPSTSDSASSS
+31 PNPSASDSATSVSSS
-43 SSDLPTSSS
+43 SSASTSSTV
-52 ESSTTSSVTLTAEE
+52 ELTAEE
-66 RFKAHFEAYKKNTL
+66 RFKANFEAYKKNTI

-85 ATSATYQEGENVFSA
+85 ATSASYQEGENVFSA

-107 VQHNPGSITLVRSIE
+107 VQHNPGNITLVRSIE
-122 GDSFLEFR
+122 GNSFLEFR

-155 TSLLLVNNVYGLS
+155 TSLLLVNNAYGLS
-168 ANLAVLDDFAKGG
+168 ANLGVLDDFAKGA
-181 EGKTYA
+181 EGKTYE

-196 EKATEE
+196 EKVTEE
-202 GAVVEKKFEA
+202 GATVEKKFEA

-227 SFASEADTTPTSTS
+227 TFASEADSTPASTS

-289 KFASA
+289 KFAST
-294 KNPKASTLVDAIVST
+294 KNPKASTLVDAIIST
-309 IGEDNEFVLFNSRTN
+309 IGEDNEYVQYNARTN

-359 ISLNQED
+359 IRLNQED

-376 LSATILPTTAK
+376 LSATILPMTAK

-396 GSEFATLIGSAADGY
+396 GSEFATLTGNAADGY
-411 TLQVKEDADAGSKI
+411 TIQVKEDAAAGSKI
-425 VVTFTSTQNKADGS
+425 VVTFTSIQSKADGS

-445 AFTVKAKSTGGIA
+445 TFTVKAKSTGGIT
-458 SLVLGN
+458 SLILGN
-464 WESGGFYGTLTL
+464 WESDGFYGVLSL
-476 KFNEDRTGKVHY
+476 KFKEDRTGTVHY
-488 FSPDDGTET
+488 FSPDDGTEA

-511 ADGGSFIEVDES
+511 ADEGSFIEVDE
-523 GTPVEGS
+523 GGAPVEDS
-530 WFILSSFVYADS
+530 WFILSSFVYTDS
-542 KITLTMA
+542 KITLTMELA
-549 LDGIGPET
+549 GIGEET
-557 PVEFTKVVSV
+557 PVEFIKVVSV

>member
-1 MNKKPSLLLLS
+1 MLLS

-20 TGGNPSSSETK
+20 AGGNPSSSETK
-31 PNPSTSDSASSS
+31 PNSSASDSATSVSSS
-43 SSDLPTSSS
+43 SSASTSSTV
-52 ESSTTSSVTLTAEE
+52 ELTAEE
-66 RFKAHFEAYKKNTL
+66 RFKANFEAYKKNTI

-85 ATSATYQEGENVFSA
+85 ATSASYQEGENVFSA

-107 VQHNPGSITLVRSIE
+107 VQHNPGNITLVRSIE
-122 GDSFLEFR
+122 GNSFLEFR

-155 TSLLLVNNVYGLS
+155 TSLLLVNNAYGLS
-168 ANLAVLDDFAKGG
+168 ANLGVLDDFAKGA
-181 EGKTYA
+181 EGKTYE

-196 EKATEE
+196 EKVTEE
-202 GAVVEKKFEA
+202 GATVEKKFEA

-227 SFASEADTTPTSTS
+227 TFASEADSTPASTS

-289 KFASA
+289 KFAST
-294 KNPKASTLVDAIVST
+294 KNPKASTLVDAIIST
-309 IGEDNEFVLFNSRTN
+309 IGEDNEYVQYNARTN

-359 ISLNQED
+359 IRLNQED

-376 LSATILPTTAK
+376 LSATILPMTAK

-396 GSEFATLIGSAADGY
+396 GSEFATLTGNVADGY
-411 TLQVKEDADAGSKI
+411 TLQVKEDAAAGSKI
-425 VVTFTSTQNKADGS
+425 VVTFTSIQSKADGS
-439 KAVASN
+439 KALASN
-445 AFTVKAKSTGGIA
+445 TFTVKAKSTGGIT
-458 SLVLGN
+458 SLILGN
-464 WESGGFYGTLTL
+464 WESDGFYGVLSL
-476 KFNEDRTGKVHY
+476 KFKEDRTGTVHY
-488 FSPDDGTET
+488 FSPDDGTEA

-511 ADGGSFIEVDES
+511 ADEGSFIEVDE
-523 GTPVEGS
+523 GGAPVEDS
-530 WFILSSFVYADS
+530 WFILSSFVYTDS
-542 KITLTMA
+542 KIILTMELA
-549 LDGIGPET
+549 GIGEET
-557 PVEFTKVVSV
+557 PVEFIKVVSV

>member
-1 MNKKPSLLLLS
+1 MLLS

-20 TGGNPSSSETK
+20 AGGNPSSSETK
-31 PNPSTSDSASSS
+31 PNSSASDSATSVSSS
-43 SSDLPTSSS
+43 SSASTSSTV
-52 ESSTTSSVTLTAEE
+52 ELTAEE
-66 RFKAHFEAYKKNTL
+66 RFKANFEAYKKNTI

-85 ATSATYQEGENVFSA
+85 ATSASYQEGENVFSA

-107 VQHNPGSITLVRSIE
+107 VQHNPGNITLVRSIE
-122 GDSFLEFR
+122 GNSFLEFR

-155 TSLLLVNNVYGLS
+155 TSLLLVNNAYGLS
-168 ANLAVLDDFAKGG
+168 ASLGVLDDFAKGA
-181 EGKTYA
+181 EGKTYE

-196 EKATEE
+196 EKVTEE
-202 GAVVEKKFEA
+202 GATVEKKFEA

-227 SFASEADTTPTSTS
+227 TFASEADSTPASTS

-289 KFASA
+289 KFAST
-294 KNPKASTLVDAIVST
+294 KNPKASTLVDAIIST
-309 IGEDNEFVLFNSRTN
+309 IGEDNEYVQYNARTN

-359 ISLNQED
+359 IRLNQED

-376 LSATILPTTAK
+376 LSATILPMTAK

-396 GSEFATLIGSAADGY
+396 GSEFATLTGNAADGY
-411 TLQVKEDADAGSKI
+411 TLQVKEDAAAGSKI
-425 VVTFTSTQNKADGS
+425 VVTFTSIQSKADGS

-445 AFTVKAKSTGGIA
+445 TFTVKAKSTEGATLNLKGT
-458 SLVLGN
+458 
-464 WESGGFYGTLTL
+464 WE
-476 KFNEDRTGKVHY
+476 
-488 FSPDDGTET
+488 DDGYPASTIVFKEDKT
-497 YFQFTWNNATEAAL
+497 GTVVYYDSMMTAYYYKFTWNNATADSL
-511 ADGGSFIEVDES
+511 ADEGSFVELDEEEGNEVDW
-523 GTPVEGS
+523 GS
-530 WFILSSFVYADS
+530 FTLSSFKLVDS
-542 KITLTMA
+542 QVVLEFEDEDPKIFVKT
-549 LDGIGPET
+549 
-557 PVEFTKVVSV
+557 FSV

>member
-1 MNKKPSLLLLS
+1 MLLS

-20 TGGNPSSSETK
+20 AGGNPSSSETK
-31 PNPSTSDSASSS
+31 PNSSASDSATSVSSS
-43 SSDLPTSSS
+43 SSASTSSTV
-52 ESSTTSSVTLTAEE
+52 ELTAEE
-66 RFKAHFEAYKKNTL
+66 RFKANFEAYKKNTI

-85 ATSATYQEGENVFSA
+85 ATSASYQEGENVFSA

-107 VQHNPGSITLVRSIE
+107 VQHNPGNITLVRSIE
-122 GDSFLEFR
+122 GNSFLEFR

-155 TSLLLVNNVYGLS
+155 TSLLLVNNAYGLS
-168 ANLAVLDDFAKGG
+168 ANLAVLDDFAKGA
-181 EGKTYA
+181 EGKTYE

-196 EKATEE
+196 EKVTEE
-202 GAVVEKKFEA
+202 GATVEKKFEA

-227 SFASEADTTPTSTS
+227 TFASEADSTPASTS

-289 KFASA
+289 KFAST
-294 KNPKASTLVDAIVST
+294 KNPKASTLVDAIIST
-309 IGEDNEFVLFNSRTN
+309 IGEDNEYVQYNARTN

-359 ISLNQED
+359 IRLNQED

-376 LSATILPTTAK
+376 LSATILPMTAK

-396 GSEFATLIGSAADGY
+396 GSEFATLTGNVADGY
-411 TLQVKEDADAGSKI
+411 TLQVKEDAAAGSKI
-425 VVTFTSTQNKADGS
+425 VVTFTSIQSKADGS

-445 AFTVKAKSTGGIA
+445 TFTVKAKSTGGIT
-458 SLVLGN
+458 SLILGN
-464 WESGGFYGTLTL
+464 WESDGFYGVLSL
-476 KFNEDRTGKVHY
+476 KFKEDRTGTVHY
-488 FSPDDGTET
+488 FSPDDGTEA

-511 ADGGSFIEVDES
+511 ADEGSFIEVDE
-523 GTPVEGS
+523 GGAPVEDS
-530 WFILSSFVYADS
+530 WFILSSFVYTDS
-542 KITLTMA
+542 KITLTMELA
-549 LDGIGPET
+549 GIGEET
-557 PVEFTKVVSV
+557 PVEFIKVVSV

>member
-396 GSEFATLIGSAADGY
+396 GSEFATLTGSAADGY

>member
-20 TGGNPSSSETK
+20 AGGNPSSSETK
-31 PNPSTSDSASSS
+31 PNPSASDSATSVSSS
-43 SSDLPTSSS
+43 SSTSTSSTV
-52 ESSTTSSVTLTAEE
+52 ELTAEE
-66 RFKAHFEAYKKNTL
+66 RFKANFEAYKKNTI

-85 ATSATYQEGENVFSA
+85 ATSASYQEGENVFSA

-107 VQHNPGSITLVRSIE
+107 VQHNPGNITLVRSIE
-122 GDSFLEFR
+122 GNSFLEFR

-141 TEMSDATKKEFQQK
+141 TEMGDATKKEFQQK
-155 TSLLLVNNVYGLS
+155 TSLLLVNNAYGLS
-168 ANLAVLDDFAKGG
+168 ANLGVLDDFAKGA
-181 EGKTYA
+181 EGKTYE

-196 EKATEE
+196 EKVTEE
-202 GAVVEKKFEA
+202 GATVEKKFEA

-227 SFASEADTTPTSTS
+227 TFASEADSTPASTS

-249 EGAKVENPEAVLEEN
+249 EGTKVENPEAVLEEN

-289 KFASA
+289 KFAST
-294 KNPKASTLVDAIVST
+294 KNPKASTLVDAIIST
-309 IGEDNEFVLFNSRTN
+309 IGEDNEYVQYNARTN

-330 AGEVDIPF
+330 VGEVDIPF

-359 ISLNQED
+359 IRLNQED

-376 LSATILPTTAK
+376 LSATILPMTAK

-396 GSEFATLIGSAADGY
+396 GSEFATLTGSAADGY
-411 TLQVKEDADAGSKI
+411 TLQVKEDAAAGSKI
-425 VVTFTSTQNKADGS
+425 VVTFTSIQSKADGS
-439 KAVASN
+439 KATATN
-445 AFTVKAKSTGGIA
+445 TFTVKAKSTGGIA
-458 SLVLGN
+458 SLLLGN
-464 WESGGFYGTLTL
+464 WGDGGYPDTSTIAFKEDKTGTV
-476 KFNEDRTGKVHY
+476 EYQSWGISSY
-488 FSPDDGTET
+488 FK
-497 YFQFTWNNATEAAL
+497 FTWNNATADSL
-511 ADGGSFIEVDES
+511 ADEGSFIEIDKEGNEVES
-523 GTPVEGS
+523 ST
-530 WFILSSFVYADS
+530 F
-542 KITLTMA
+542 TLTTFKFV
-549 LDGIGPET
+549 DGQVVLQFDGEEPKT
-557 PVEFTKVVSV
+557 FTK
-567 SDLGGGITY
+567 TA

>member
-1 MNKKPSLLLLS
+1 MLLS

-20 TGGNPSSSETK
+20 AGGNPSSSETK
-31 PNPSTSDSASSS
+31 PNSSASDSATSVSSS
-43 SSDLPTSSS
+43 SSASTSSTV
-52 ESSTTSSVTLTAEE
+52 ELTAEE
-66 RFKAHFEAYKKNTL
+66 RFKANFEAYKKNTI

-85 ATSATYQEGENVFSA
+85 ATSASYQEGENVFSA

-107 VQHNPGSITLVRSIE
+107 VQHNPGNITLVRSIE
-122 GDSFLEFR
+122 GNSFLEFR

-155 TSLLLVNNVYGLS
+155 TSLLLVNNAYGLS
-168 ANLAVLDDFAKGG
+168 ANLGVLDDFAKGA
-181 EGKTYA
+181 EGKTYE

-196 EKATEE
+196 EKVTEE
-202 GAVVEKKFEA
+202 GATVEKKFEA

-227 SFASEADTTPTSTS
+227 TFASEADSTPASTS

-249 EGAKVENPEAVLEEN
+249 EGAKVENPEAVLEDN

-289 KFASA
+289 KFAST

-309 IGEDNEFVLFNSRTN
+309 LEEDNEYVQYNARTN

-359 ISLNQED
+359 IRLNQED

-376 LSATILPTTAK
+376 LSATILPMTAK

-396 GSEFATLIGSAADGY
+396 GSEFATLTGNAADGY
-411 TLQVKEDADAGSKI
+411 TLQVKEDAAAGSKI
-425 VVTFTSTQNKADGS
+425 VVTFTSIQSKADGS

-445 AFTVKAKSTGGIA
+445 TFTVKAKSTEGATLNLKGT
-458 SLVLGN
+458 
-464 WESGGFYGTLTL
+464 WE
-476 KFNEDRTGKVHY
+476 
-488 FSPDDGTET
+488 DDGYPASTIVFKEDKT
-497 YFQFTWNNATEAAL
+497 GTVVYYDSMMTAYYYKFTWNNATADSL
-511 ADGGSFIEVDES
+511 ADEGSFVELDDEEGNEVDW
-523 GTPVEGS
+523 GS
-530 WFILSSFVYADS
+530 FTLSSFKLVDS
-542 KITLTMA
+542 QVVLQF
-549 LDGIGPET
+549 DGEDPKT
-557 PVEFTKVVSV
+557 FTKTFSV

>member
-31 PNPSTSDSASSS
+31 PNPSTSDSATSVSSS
-43 SSDLPTSSS
+43 SSASTSS
-52 ESSTTSSVTLTAEE
+52 TVGLTAEE
-66 RFKAHFEAYKKNTL
+66 RFKAHFEAYKKNTV

-85 ATSATYQEGENVFSA
+85 ATSAAYQEGENVFSA
-100 SFFKNQV
+100 SFFKKQV
-107 VQHNPGSITLVRSIE
+107 VQHNPGNITLVRSIE
-122 GDSFLEFR
+122 DNAFLEFR
-130 FEGDE
+130 FEGDA

-141 TEMSDATKKEFQQK
+141 TEMSDATKKEFHQK
-155 TSLLLVNNVYGLS
+155 TSLLLVNNAYGLS
-168 ANLAVLDDFAKGG
+168 ANLAVLDDFVKGG

-196 EKATEE
+196 EKVTEE
-202 GAVVEKKFEA
+202 GATVEKKFEA

-227 SFASEADTTPTSTS
+227 TFASEADSTPTSTS

-275 SEDGRYLVGNSYAV
+275 SEDGRYLVDNSYAV

-396 GSEFATLIGSAADGY
+396 GSEFATLTGSAADGY
-411 TLQVKEDADAGSKI
+411 TLQVKEDAAAGSKI
-425 VVTFTSTQNKADGS
+425 VVTFTSTQSKADGS

-445 AFTVKAKSTGGIA
+445 TFTVKAKSTGGIA
-458 SLVLGN
+458 SLLLGN
-464 WESGGFYGTLTL
+464 WE
-476 KFNEDRTGKVHY
+476 
-488 FSPDDGTET
+488 DDGYPASTLVFKEDKT
-497 YFQFTWNNATEAAL
+497 GTIQYYDSMMTAYYYKFTWNNATEASL
-511 ADGGSFIEVDES
+511 ADEGSFIEMDEEGNEVDW
-523 GTPVEGS
+523 GS
-530 WFILSSFVYADS
+530 FTLSSFKLV
-542 KITLTMA
+542 
-549 LDGIGPET
+549 DGHVVLEFENEDPKT
-557 PVEFTKVVSV
+557 FTKTVSV
-567 SDLGGGITY
+567 SALGGGITY

>member
-1 MNKKPSLLLLS
+1 MLLS

-20 TGGNPSSSETK
+20 AGGNPSSSETK
-31 PNPSTSDSASSS
+31 PNPSASDSATSVSSS
-43 SSDLPTSSS
+43 SSASTSSTV
-52 ESSTTSSVTLTAEE
+52 ELTAEE
-66 RFKAHFEAYKKNTL
+66 RFKANFEAYKKNTI

-85 ATSATYQEGENVFSA
+85 ATSASYQKGENVFSA

-107 VQHNPGSITLVRSIE
+107 VQHNPGNITLVRSIE
-122 GDSFLEFR
+122 GNSFLEFR

-141 TEMSDATKKEFQQK
+141 TEMGDATKKEFQQK
-155 TSLLLVNNVYGLS
+155 TSLLLVNNAYGLS
-168 ANLAVLDDFAKGG
+168 ANLGVLDDFAKGA
-181 EGKTYA
+181 EGKTYE

-196 EKATEE
+196 EKVTEE
-202 GAVVEKKFEA
+202 GTTVEKKFEA

-227 SFASEADTTPTSTS
+227 TFASEADSTPASTS

-289 KFASA
+289 KFAST
-294 KNPKASTLVDAIVST
+294 KNPKASTLVDAIIST
-309 IGEDNEFVLFNSRTN
+309 IGEDNEYVQYNARTN

-359 ISLNQED
+359 IRLNQED

-376 LSATILPTTAK
+376 LSATILPMTAK

-396 GSEFATLIGSAADGY
+396 GSEFATLTGNAADGY
-411 TLQVKEDADAGSKI
+411 TIQVKEDAAAGSKI
-425 VVTFTSTQNKADGS
+425 VVTFTSTQSKADGS

-445 AFTVKAKSTGGIA
+445 TFTVKAKSTEGATLNLKGT
-458 SLVLGN
+458 
-464 WESGGFYGTLTL
+464 WE
-476 KFNEDRTGKVHY
+476 
-488 FSPDDGTET
+488 DDGYPASTIVFKEDKT
-497 YFQFTWNNATEAAL
+497 GTVVYYDSMMTAYYYKFTWNNATADSL
-511 ADGGSFIEVDES
+511 ADEGSFVELDEEEGNEVDW
-523 GTPVEGS
+523 GS
-530 WFILSSFVYADS
+530 FTLSSFKLVDS
-542 KITLTMA
+542 QVVLEFEDEDPKIFVKT
-549 LDGIGPET
+549 
-557 PVEFTKVVSV
+557 FYV

>member
-20 TGGNPSSSETK
+20 AGGNPSSSETK

-52 ESSTTSSVTLTAEE
+52 ESSTSSSVTLTAEE
-66 RFKAHFEAYKKNTL
+66 RFKAHFEAYKKNTI

-85 ATSATYQEGENVFSA
+85 ASSASYQEGENVFSA

-107 VQHNPGSITLVRSIE
+107 VQHNPGNITLVRSIE

-130 FEGDE
+130 FEGDA

-141 TEMSDATKKEFQQK
+141 TEMSEATKKEFQQK
-155 TSLLLVNNVYGLS
+155 TSLLLVNNAYGLS

-227 SFASEADTTPTSTS
+227 TFASEADSTPTSTS

-309 IGEDNEFVLFNSRTN
+309 VGEDNEFVQYNARTN

-376 LSATILPTTAK
+376 LSATILPMTAK

-396 GSEFATLIGSAADGY
+396 GSEFATLTGSAADGY
-411 TLQVKEDADAGSKI
+411 TLQVKEDAAAGSKI

-445 AFTVKAKSTGGIA
+445 TFTVKAKSTGGIA

-511 ADGGSFIEVDES
+511 ADEGSFIEVDES

-530 WFILSSFVYADS
+530 WFILSSFVSADS
-542 KITLTMA
+542 KITLTME
-549 LDGIGPET
+549 LDGIRPET

>member
-20 TGGNPSSSETK
+20 AGGNPSSSETK
-31 PNPSTSDSASSS
+31 PNPSASDSATSVSSS
-43 SSDLPTSSS
+43 SSTSTSSTV
-52 ESSTTSSVTLTAEE
+52 ELTAEE
-66 RFKAHFEAYKKNTL
+66 RFKANFEAYKKNTI

-85 ATSATYQEGENVFSA
+85 ATSSSYQEGENVFSA

-107 VQHNPGSITLVRSIE
+107 VQHNPGNITLVRSIE
-122 GDSFLEFR
+122 GNSFLEFR

-155 TSLLLVNNVYGLS
+155 TSLLLVNNAYGLS
-168 ANLAVLDDFAKGG
+168 ANLGVLDDFAKGA
-181 EGKTYA
+181 EGKTYE

-196 EKATEE
+196 EKVTEE
-202 GAVVEKKFEA
+202 GATVEKKFEA

-220 KLVTTTS
+220 KLVSTTS
-227 SFASEADTTPTSTS
+227 TFASEADSTPASTS

-289 KFASA
+289 KFAST
-294 KNPKASTLVDAIVST
+294 KNPKASTLVDAIIST
-309 IGEDNEFVLFNSRTN
+309 IGEDNEYVQYNARTN

-359 ISLNQED
+359 IRLNQED

-376 LSATILPTTAK
+376 LSATILPMTAK

-396 GSEFATLIGSAADGY
+396 GSEFATLTGSAADGY
-411 TLQVKEDADAGSKI
+411 TLQVKEDATAGSKI
-425 VVTFTSTQNKADGS
+425 VVTFTSIQSKADGS

-445 AFTVKAKSTGGIA
+445 TFTVKAKSTEGATLNLKGT
-458 SLVLGN
+458 
-464 WESGGFYGTLTL
+464 WE
-476 KFNEDRTGKVHY
+476 
-488 FSPDDGTET
+488 DDGYPASTIVFKEDKT
-497 YFQFTWNNATEAAL
+497 GTVVYYDSMMTAYYYKFTWNNATADSL
-511 ADGGSFIEVDES
+511 ADEGSFVELDDEEGNEVDW
-523 GTPVEGS
+523 GS
-530 WFILSSFVYADS
+530 FTLSSFKLVGS
-542 KITLTMA
+542 QVVLQF
-549 LDGIGPET
+549 DGEDPKT
-557 PVEFTKVVSV
+557 FTKTFSV

>member
-20 TGGNPSSSETK
+20 AGGNPSSSETK
-31 PNPSTSDSASSS
+31 PNPSASDSATSVSSS
-43 SSDLPTSSS
+43 SSTSTSSTV
-52 ESSTTSSVTLTAEE
+52 ELTAEE
-66 RFKAHFEAYKKNTL
+66 RFKANFEAYKKNTI

-85 ATSATYQEGENVFSA
+85 ATSASYQEGENVFSA

-107 VQHNPGSITLVRSIE
+107 VQHNPGNITLVRSIE
-122 GDSFLEFR
+122 GNSFLEFR

-155 TSLLLVNNVYGLS
+155 TSLLLVNNAYGLS
-168 ANLAVLDDFAKGG
+168 ANLGVLDDFAKGA
-181 EGKTYA
+181 EGKTYE

-196 EKATEE
+196 EKVTEE
-202 GAVVEKKFEA
+202 GATVEKKFEA

-227 SFASEADTTPTSTS
+227 TFASEADSTPASTS

-289 KFASA
+289 KFAST
-294 KNPKASTLVDAIVST
+294 KNPKASTLVDAIIST
-309 IGEDNEFVLFNSRTN
+309 IGEDNEYVQYNARTN

-359 ISLNQED
+359 IRLNQED

-376 LSATILPTTAK
+376 LSATILPMTAK

-396 GSEFATLIGSAADGY
+396 GSEFATLTGSAADGY
-411 TLQVKEDADAGSKI
+411 TLQVKEDAAAGSEI
-425 VVTFTSTQNKADGS
+425 VVTFTSIQSKADGS

-445 AFTVKAKSTGGIA
+445 TFTVKAKSTEGATLNLKGT
-458 SLVLGN
+458 
-464 WESGGFYGTLTL
+464 WE
-476 KFNEDRTGKVHY
+476 
-488 FSPDDGTET
+488 DDGYPASTIVFKEDKT
-497 YFQFTWNNATEAAL
+497 GTVVYQSWGSSYYFKFTWTNATADSL
-511 ADGGSFIEVDES
+511 ADEGSFIEIDEEGNEVDS
-523 GTPVEGS
+523 ST
-530 WFILSSFVYADS
+530 FTLSSFKLVDSQVVLEFEDEDPKIFVKTVY
-542 KITLTMA
+542 
-549 LDGIGPET
+549 
-557 PVEFTKVVSV
+557 V

>member
-1 MNKKPSLLLLS
+1 MLLS

-20 TGGNPSSSETK
+20 AGGNPSSSETK
-31 PNPSTSDSASSS
+31 PNSSASDSATSVSSS
-43 SSDLPTSSS
+43 SSASTSSTV
-52 ESSTTSSVTLTAEE
+52 ELTAEE
-66 RFKAHFEAYKKNTL
+66 RFKANFEAYKKNTI

-85 ATSATYQEGENVFSA
+85 ATSASYQEGENVFSA

-107 VQHNPGSITLVRSIE
+107 VQHNPGNITLVRSIE
-122 GDSFLEFR
+122 GNSFLEFR

-141 TEMSDATKKEFQQK
+141 TEMSDATKREFQQK
-155 TSLLLVNNVYGLS
+155 TSLLLVNNAYGLS
-168 ANLAVLDDFAKGG
+168 ANLGVLDDFVKGA
-181 EGKTYA
+181 EGKTYE

-196 EKATEE
+196 EKVTEE
-202 GAVVEKKFEA
+202 GATVEKKFEA

-227 SFASEADTTPTSTS
+227 TFASEADSTPASTS

-289 KFASA
+289 KFAST

-309 IGEDNEFVLFNSRTN
+309 LEEDNEYVQYNARTN

-338 VSAHGV
+338 ASAHGV

-359 ISLNQED
+359 IRLNQED

-376 LSATILPTTAK
+376 LSATILPMTAK

-396 GSEFATLIGSAADGY
+396 GSEFATLTGNVADGY
-411 TLQVKEDADAGSKI
+411 TLQVKEDAAAGSKI
-425 VVTFTSTQNKADGS
+425 VVTFTSIQSKADGS

-445 AFTVKAKSTGGIA
+445 TFTVKAKSTEGATLNLKGT
-458 SLVLGN
+458 
-464 WESGGFYGTLTL
+464 WE
-476 KFNEDRTGKVHY
+476 
-488 FSPDDGTET
+488 DDGYPASTIVFKEDKT
-497 YFQFTWNNATEAAL
+497 GTVVYYDSMMTAYYYKFTWNNATADSL
-511 ADGGSFIEVDES
+511 ADEGSFVELDDEEGNEVDW
-523 GTPVEGS
+523 GS
-530 WFILSSFVYADS
+530 FTLSSFKLVGS
-542 KITLTMA
+542 QVVLQF
-549 LDGIGPET
+549 DGEDPKT
-557 PVEFTKVVSV
+557 FTKTFSV

>member
-20 TGGNPSSSETK
+20 AGGNPSSSETK
-31 PNPSTSDSASSS
+31 PNPSASDSATSVSSS
-43 SSDLPTSSS
+43 SSASTSSTV
-52 ESSTTSSVTLTAEE
+52 ELTAEE
-66 RFKAHFEAYKKNTL
+66 RFKANFEAYKKNTI

-85 ATSATYQEGENVFSA
+85 ATSASYQEGENVFSA

-107 VQHNPGSITLVRSIE
+107 VQHNPGNITLVRSIE
-122 GDSFLEFR
+122 GNSFLEFR

-155 TSLLLVNNVYGLS
+155 TSLLLANNAYGLS
-168 ANLAVLDDFAKGG
+168 ANLGVLDDFAKGA
-181 EGKTYA
+181 EGKTYE

-196 EKATEE
+196 EKVTEE
-202 GAVVEKKFEA
+202 GATVEKKFEA

-227 SFASEADTTPTSTS
+227 TFASEADSTPASTS

-289 KFASA
+289 KFAST
-294 KNPKASTLVDAIVST
+294 KNPKASTLVDAIIST
-309 IGEDNEFVLFNSRTN
+309 IGEDNEFVQYNARTN

-359 ISLNQED
+359 IRLNQED

-376 LSATILPTTAK
+376 LSATILPMTAK

-396 GSEFATLIGSAADGY
+396 GSEFATLTGNVADGY
-411 TLQVKEDADAGSKI
+411 TLQVKEDAAAGSKI
-425 VVTFTSTQNKADGS
+425 VVTFTSIQSKADGS

-445 AFTVKAKSTGGIA
+445 TFTVKAKSTGGIT
-458 SLVLGN
+458 SLILGN
-464 WESGGFYGTLTL
+464 WESDGFYGVLSL
-476 KFNEDRTGKVHY
+476 KFKEDRTGTVHY
-488 FSPDDGTET
+488 FSPDDGTEA

-511 ADGGSFIEVDES
+511 ADEGSFIEVDE
-523 GTPVEGS
+523 GGAPVEDS
-530 WFILSSFVYADS
+530 WFILSSFVYTDS
-542 KITLTMA
+542 KITLTMELA
-549 LDGIGPET
+549 GIGEET
-557 PVEFTKVVSV
+557 PVEFIKVVSI

>member
-20 TGGNPSSSETK
+20 AGGNPSSSETK
-31 PNPSTSDSASSS
+31 PNPSASDSATSVSSS
-43 SSDLPTSSS
+43 SSTSTSSTV
-52 ESSTTSSVTLTAEE
+52 ELTAEE
-66 RFKAHFEAYKKNTL
+66 RFKANFEAYKKNTI

-85 ATSATYQEGENVFSA
+85 ATSASYQEGENVFSA

-107 VQHNPGSITLVRSIE
+107 VQHNPGNITLVRSIE
-122 GDSFLEFR
+122 GNSFLEFR

-155 TSLLLVNNVYGLS
+155 TSLLLVNNAYGLS
-168 ANLAVLDDFAKGG
+168 ANLGVLDDFAKGA
-181 EGKTYA
+181 EGKTYE

-196 EKATEE
+196 EKVTEE
-202 GAVVEKKFEA
+202 GTTVEKKFEA

-227 SFASEADTTPTSTS
+227 TFASEADSTPASTS

-249 EGAKVENPEAVLEEN
+249 EGAKVANPEAVLEEN

-289 KFASA
+289 KFAST
-294 KNPKASTLVDAIVST
+294 KNPKASTLVDAIIST
-309 IGEDNEFVLFNSRTN
+309 IGEDNEYVQYNARTN

-359 ISLNQED
+359 IRLNQED

-376 LSATILPTTAK
+376 LSATILPMTAK

-396 GSEFATLIGSAADGY
+396 GSEFATLTGNAADGY
-411 TLQVKEDADAGSKI
+411 TLQVKEDAAAGSKI
-425 VVTFTSTQNKADGS
+425 AVTFTSIQSKADGS

-445 AFTVKAKSTGGIA
+445 TFTVKAKSTEGATLNLKGT
-458 SLVLGN
+458 
-464 WESGGFYGTLTL
+464 WE
-476 KFNEDRTGKVHY
+476 
-488 FSPDDGTET
+488 DDGYPASTIVFKEDKT
-497 YFQFTWNNATEAAL
+497 GTVVYYDSMMTAYYYKFTWNNATADSL
-511 ADGGSFIEVDES
+511 ADEGSFVELDDEEGNEVDW
-523 GTPVEGS
+523 GS
-530 WFILSSFVYADS
+530 FTLSSFKLVDSQVVLEFEDEDPKIFVKTVY
-542 KITLTMA
+542 
-549 LDGIGPET
+549 
-557 PVEFTKVVSV
+557 V
-567 SDLGGGITY
+567 SDFGGGITY

>member
-20 TGGNPSSSETK
+20 AGGNPSSSETK
-31 PNPSTSDSASSS
+31 PNPSASDSATSVSSS
-43 SSDLPTSSS
+43 SSTSTSSTV
-52 ESSTTSSVTLTAEE
+52 ELTAEE
-66 RFKAHFEAYKKNTL
+66 RFKANFEAYKKNTI

-85 ATSATYQEGENVFSA
+85 ATSASYQEGENVFSA

-107 VQHNPGSITLVRSIE
+107 VQHNPGNITLVRSIE
-122 GDSFLEFR
+122 GNSFLEFR

-155 TSLLLVNNVYGLS
+155 TSLLLVNNAYGLS
-168 ANLAVLDDFAKGG
+168 ANLGVLDDFAKGA
-181 EGKTYA
+181 EGKTYE

-196 EKATEE
+196 EKVTEE
-202 GAVVEKKFEA
+202 GATVEKKFEA

-227 SFASEADTTPTSTS
+227 TFASEADSTPASTS

-289 KFASA
+289 KFAST
-294 KNPKASTLVDAIVST
+294 KNPKASTLVDAIIST
-309 IGEDNEFVLFNSRTN
+309 IGEDNEYVQYNARTN

-359 ISLNQED
+359 IRLNQED

-376 LSATILPTTAK
+376 LSATILPMTAK

-396 GSEFATLIGSAADGY
+396 GSEFATLTGNAADGY
-411 TLQVKEDADAGSKI
+411 TLQVKEDAAAGSKI
-425 VVTFTSTQNKADGS
+425 VVTFTSIQSKADGS

-445 AFTVKAKSTGGIA
+445 TFTVKAKSTEGATLNLKGT
-458 SLVLGN
+458 
-464 WESGGFYGTLTL
+464 WE
-476 KFNEDRTGKVHY
+476 
-488 FSPDDGTET
+488 DDGYPASTIVFKEDKT
-497 YFQFTWNNATEAAL
+497 GTVVYYDSMLTAYYYKFTWNNATADSL
-511 ADGGSFIEVDES
+511 ADEGSFVELDEEGNEVDW
-523 GTPVEGS
+523 GS
-530 WFILSSFVYADS
+530 FTLSSFKLVDS
-542 KITLTMA
+542 QVVLQF
-549 LDGIGPET
+549 DGEDPKT
-557 PVEFTKVVSV
+557 FTKTFSV

>member
-1 MNKKPSLLLLS
+1 MLLS

-20 TGGNPSSSETK
+20 AGGNPSSSETK
-31 PNPSTSDSASSS
+31 PNSSASDSATSVSSS
-43 SSDLPTSSS
+43 SSASTSSTV
-52 ESSTTSSVTLTAEE
+52 ELTAEE
-66 RFKAHFEAYKKNTL
+66 RFKANFEAYKKNTI

-85 ATSATYQEGENVFSA
+85 ATSASYQEGENVFSA

-107 VQHNPGSITLVRSIE
+107 VQHNPGNITLVRSIE
-122 GDSFLEFR
+122 GNSFLEFR

-155 TSLLLVNNVYGLS
+155 TSLLLVNNAYGLS
-168 ANLAVLDDFAKGG
+168 ANLGVLDDFAKGA
-181 EGKTYA
+181 EGKTYE

-196 EKATEE
+196 EKVTEE
-202 GAVVEKKFEA
+202 GATVEKKFEA

-227 SFASEADTTPTSTS
+227 TFASEADSTPASTS

-289 KFASA
+289 KFAST
-294 KNPKASTLVDAIVST
+294 KNPKASTLVDAIIST
-309 IGEDNEFVLFNSRTN
+309 IGEDNEFVQYNARTN

-359 ISLNQED
+359 IRLNQED

-376 LSATILPTTAK
+376 LSATILPMTAK

-396 GSEFATLIGSAADGY
+396 GSEFATLTGNVADGY
-411 TLQVKEDADAGSKI
+411 TLQVKEDAAAGSKI
-425 VVTFTSTQNKADGS
+425 VVTFTSIQSKADGS

-445 AFTVKAKSTGGIA
+445 TFTVKAKSTEGATLNLKGT
-458 SLVLGN
+458 
-464 WESGGFYGTLTL
+464 WE
-476 KFNEDRTGKVHY
+476 
-488 FSPDDGTET
+488 DDGYPASTIVFKEDKT
-497 YFQFTWNNATEAAL
+497 GTVVYYDSMMTAYYYKFTWNNATADSL
-511 ADGGSFIEVDES
+511 ADEGSFVELDDEEGNEVDW
-523 GTPVEGS
+523 GS
-530 WFILSSFVYADS
+530 FTLSSFKLVGS
-542 KITLTMA
+542 QVVLQF
-549 LDGIGPET
+549 DGEDPKT
-557 PVEFTKVVSV
+557 FTKTFSV

>member
-20 TGGNPSSSETK
+20 AGGNPSSSETK
-31 PNPSTSDSASSS
+31 PNPSASDSATSVSSS
-43 SSDLPTSSS
+43 SSASTSSTV
-52 ESSTTSSVTLTAEE
+52 ELTAEE
-66 RFKAHFEAYKKNTL
+66 RFKANFEAYKKNTI

-85 ATSATYQEGENVFSA
+85 ATSASYQEGENVFSA

-107 VQHNPGSITLVRSIE
+107 VQHNPGNITLVRSIE
-122 GDSFLEFR
+122 GNSFLEFR

-155 TSLLLVNNVYGLS
+155 TSLLLVNNAYGLS
-168 ANLAVLDDFAKGG
+168 ANLGVLDDFAKGA
-181 EGKTYA
+181 EGKTYE

-196 EKATEE
+196 EKVTEE
-202 GAVVEKKFEA
+202 GATVEKKFEA

-227 SFASEADTTPTSTS
+227 TFASEADSTPASTS

-289 KFASA
+289 KFAST
-294 KNPKASTLVDAIVST
+294 KNPKASTLVDAIIST
-309 IGEDNEFVLFNSRTN
+309 IGEDNEYVQYNARTN

-359 ISLNQED
+359 IRLNQED

-376 LSATILPTTAK
+376 LSATILPMTAK

-396 GSEFATLIGSAADGY
+396 GSEFATLTGSAADGY
-411 TLQVKEDADAGSKI
+411 TLQVKEDAAAGSKI
-425 VVTFTSTQNKADGS
+425 VVTFTSIQSKADGS

-445 AFTVKAKSTGGIA
+445 TFTVKAKSTGGIT
-458 SLVLGN
+458 SLILGN
-464 WESGGFYGTLTL
+464 WESDGFYGVLSL
-476 KFNEDRTGKVHY
+476 KFKEDRTGIVHY
-488 FSPDDGTET
+488 FSPDDGTEA

-511 ADGGSFIEVDES
+511 ADEGSFIEVNED
-523 GTPVEGS
+523 GAPVEDS
-530 WFILSSFVYADS
+530 WFILSSFVYTDS
-542 KITLTMA
+542 KITLTMELA
-549 LDGIGPET
+549 GIGEET
-557 PVEFTKVVSV
+557 PVEFTKVVFV

>member
-20 TGGNPSSSETK
+20 AGGNPSSSETK

-52 ESSTTSSVTLTAEE
+52 ESSTSSSVTLTAEE
-66 RFKAHFEAYKKNTL
+66 RFQAHFEAYKKNTI

-85 ATSATYQEGENVFSA
+85 ASSASYQEGENVFSA

-107 VQHNPGSITLVRSIE
+107 VQHNPGNITLVRSIE
-122 GDSFLEFR
+122 ENSFLEFR

-141 TEMSDATKKEFQQK
+141 TEMSEATKKEFQQK
-155 TSLLLVNNVYGLS
+155 TSLLLVNNAYGLS

-227 SFASEADTTPTSTS
+227 TFASEADSTPTSTS

-264 YCFKDIQATLV
+264 YCFKDIQATFV
-275 SEDGRYLVGNSYAV
+275 SEDGHYFVGNSYEV
-289 KFASA
+289 NFASS

-309 IGEDNEFVLFNSRTN
+309 VGEDNEFVQYNARTN

-376 LSATILPTTAK
+376 LSATILPMTAK

-396 GSEFATLIGSAADGY
+396 GSEFAALTGNAADGY
-411 TLQVKEDADAGSKI
+411 TLQVKEGAAAGSKI

-439 KAVASN
+439 KAVAN
-445 AFTVKAKSTGGIA
+445 NTFTVKAKSTEGPTLNLKGT
-458 SLVLGN
+458 
-464 WESGGFYGTLTL
+464 WE
-476 KFNEDRTGKVHY
+476 
-488 FSPDDGTET
+488 DDGYPASSIVFKEDKTGTVEYQSLGSAY
-497 YFQFTWNNATEAAL
+497 YFKFTWNNAT
-511 ADGGSFIEVDES
+511 ADSLSDEGSFIEIDEE
-523 GTPVEGS
+523 GNEVE
-530 WFILSSFVYADS
+530 SSTF
-542 KITLTMA
+542 TLTTFK
-549 LDGIGPET
+549 LVDSNVVLQFDGEDPMT
-557 PVEFTKVVSV
+557 FTKTASV
-567 SDLGGGITY
+567 SDLGGGITIG

>member
-20 TGGNPSSSETK
+20 AGGNPSSSETK
-31 PNPSTSDSASSS
+31 PNSSASDSATSVSSS
-43 SSDLPTSSS
+43 SSASTSSTV
-52 ESSTTSSVTLTAEE
+52 ELTAEE
-66 RFKAHFEAYKKNTL
+66 RFKANFEAYKKNTI

-85 ATSATYQEGENVFSA
+85 ATSASYQEGENVFSA

-107 VQHNPGSITLVRSIE
+107 VQHNPGNITLVRSIE
-122 GDSFLEFR
+122 GNSFLEFR

-155 TSLLLVNNVYGLS
+155 TSLLLANNAYGLS
-168 ANLAVLDDFAKGG
+168 ANLGVLDDFAKGA
-181 EGKTYA
+181 EGKTYE

-196 EKATEE
+196 EKVTEE
-202 GAVVEKKFEA
+202 GATVEKKFEA

-227 SFASEADTTPTSTS
+227 TFASEADSTPASTS

-289 KFASA
+289 KFAST
-294 KNPKASTLVDAIVST
+294 KNPKASTLVDAIIST
-309 IGEDNEFVLFNSRTN
+309 IGEDNEYVQYNARTN

-359 ISLNQED
+359 IRLNQED

-376 LSATILPTTAK
+376 LSATILPMTAK

-396 GSEFATLIGSAADGY
+396 GSEFATLTGSTADGY
-411 TLQVKEDADAGSKI
+411 TIQVKEDAAAGSKI
-425 VVTFTSTQNKADGS
+425 VVTFTSIQSKADGS

-445 AFTVKAKSTGGIA
+445 TFTVKAKSTGGIT
-458 SLVLGN
+458 SLILGN
-464 WESGGFYGTLTL
+464 WESDGFYGVLSL
-476 KFNEDRTGKVHY
+476 KFKEDRTGTVHY
-488 FSPDDGTET
+488 FSPDDGTEA

-511 ADGGSFIEVDES
+511 ADEGSFIEVDE
-523 GTPVEGS
+523 GGAPVEDS
-530 WFILSSFVYADS
+530 WFILSSFVYTDS
-542 KITLTMA
+542 KITLTMELA
-549 LDGIGPET
+549 GIGEET
-557 PVEFTKVVSV
+557 PVEFIKVASA